1 MGGLGA
7 GSGGLR
13 DKFQAFA
20 NRLKEREGTVVP
32 SSGGA
37 DGKADGEVVEEWNGL
52 AKKLSRV
59 RSGRD

>member
-1 MGGLGA
+1 
-7 GSGGLR
+7 LR

-37 DGKADGEVVEEWNGL
+37 DGKADGEVEEEWNGL